1 MKILDI
7 SGWYCCPTCKKT
19 MYKQS
24 PSFAYSAMDLILE
37 PALGKEGNPIY
48 DVDKIKSTP
57 VTPHDTECYWCGR
70 KLKSINDFIEID
82 KDPID
87 LKKPEEE
94 IKREKEE
101 RLIALIK
108 LSAYIA
114 QCDGEKANDN
124 LLHKLLIETCVEPWN
139 RRYLNDGLSL
149 YNKSMSFDNL
159 KKEILPIHCT
169 NRVLCLAW
177 HLISSDGVF
186 TPNEYAIFDKLVS
199 IFKLSKEDR
208 MFIETTAEFLM
219 QDSDKAMHVYLDS
232 LYDTKVSRE
241 AIKSAFKDIHPEK
254 TQEEQNLCE
263 KEFNQAAKDYDNGN
277 YDNAYSSFSKAID
290 FEIDSAW
297 YYLGNCLYYGNGI
310 EKDETKGNKYLI
322 KAAEKANGSFCN
334 EIGCNYDKGN
344 GIERDYTKAVFW
356 FSKGAEKGDYY
367 AITNLGLMYKCGR
380 GVSKDFKKANELFL
394 QAAELGS
401 VRAMVKLAEHYR
413 DGLGFN
419 VDYDKAIEWYKKA
432 KLKNVNEF
440 KQDDLERWLNGTIK
454 KKEEE
459 EEKKKEE
466 KKKEEKEEKAR
477 IKRVN
482 RAFKKLSNKD
492 VDRKYRFEDHFGTSH
507 WLILK
512 NIGGRDYG
520 FDGRIY
526 IFWDD
531 AWDFY
536 EDYARMGFWAYN
548 EDATIF
554 ATGDCIKT
562 LNTKGYEY
570 LKIDLATDELCFA
583 PEKDSS
589 TAESIKLNSE
599 LLYKSP
605 TVKVADS
612 ILLIKRELQTIVKNK
627 LGFLGKFIK

>member
-24 PSFAYSAMDLILE
+24 PSVAYSAMDLILE

-263 KEFNQAAKDYDNGN
+263 KEFNQAAKDYDNKN

-334 EIGCNYDKGN
+334 EIGYNYDNGN

-356 FSKGAEKGDYY
+356 FSKGAEKGDCI
-367 AITNLGLMYKCGR
+367 AIENLGLMYKCGR

-394 QAAELGS
+394 QAAELGR
-401 VRAMVKLAEHYR
+401 VKAMVKLAEHYE

-459 EEKKKEE
+459 K
-466 KKKEEKEEKAR
+466 KEEKAR

-492 VDRKYRFEDHFGTSH
+492 VDRKYRFEDHYGTSH

-512 NIGGRDYG
+512 NGRDYG

-554 ATGDCIKT
+554 ATGDCIKN
-562 LNTKGYEY
+562 LNTKRYEY
-570 LKIDLATDELCFA
+570 LKIDLATDELWFA

>member
-24 PSFAYSAMDLILE
+24 PSVAYSAMDLILE

-114 QCDGEKANDN
+114 QCDGENANDN

-263 KEFNQAAKDYDNGN
+263 KEFNQAAKDYDNYN

-297 YYLGNCLYYGNGI
+297 HYLGRCLAFGSGI
-310 EKDETKGNKYLI
+310 EKDETKGIKYLI
-322 KAAEKANGSFCN
+322 KATE
-334 EIGCNYDKGN
+334 KGN
-344 GIERDYTKAVFW
+344 AKACFDLGFLYEFYGDNEESDTKAVFW
-356 FSKGAEKGDYY
+356 YSKGAEKGHLTS
-367 AITNLGLMYKCGR
+367 IFRLGLLYESGI
-380 GVSKDFKKANELFL
+380 GVSKDVKKANELYL

-401 VRAMVKLAEHYR
+401 VNAMVKLADHYR
-413 DGLGFN
+413 DGRGFN

-432 KLKNVNEF
+432 KLKDAYDMY
-440 KQDDLERWLNGTIK
+440 KLEKRLNDTIK

-459 EEKKKEE
+459 KKKE
-466 KKKEEKEEKAR
+466 KAL
-477 IKRVN
+477 IERVN
-482 RAFKKLSNKD
+482 RAIINLDNSN
-492 VDRKYRFEDHFGTSH
+492 VDRKYRFEDNNGKTWWIVFKNEKNGYNDDGT
-507 WLILK
+507 
-512 NIGGRDYG
+512 
-520 FDGRIY
+520 
-526 IFWDD
+526 
-531 AWDFY
+531 FY
-536 EDYARMGFWAYN
+536 LYNYNNYPRNLSGDWSYN
-548 EDATIF
+548 EDGSIVISSKNLF
-554 ATGDCIKT
+554 IDSREISLERDIKERPF
-562 LNTKGYEY
+562 LGAQHNQY
-570 LKIDLATDELCFA
+570 LKIDLATDELWVA

-605 TVKVADS
+605 TVKVAET
-612 ILLIKRELQTIVKNK
+612 ILLKKRELQTIVKNK